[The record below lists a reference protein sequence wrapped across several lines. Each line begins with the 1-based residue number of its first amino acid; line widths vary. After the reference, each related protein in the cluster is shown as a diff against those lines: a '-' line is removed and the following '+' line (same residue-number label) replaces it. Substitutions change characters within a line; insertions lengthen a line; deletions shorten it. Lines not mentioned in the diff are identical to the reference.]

1 MINEKILIVD
11 DEISICELIKMNLEA
26 ARFTNIRIANDGE
39 EALKI
44 VQEWSPDL
52 ILLDLMLPKID
63 GLSICRK
70 LKILNPST
78 ANIPI
83 IILSAKSRENDIVN
97 GLDAGANDYITKPFS
112 NKILIA
118 RIKSQLRNYS
128 KSESNDVIL
137 YKSLSINLPQRMV
150 KVDGEVIDL
159 TFSEFEILSIFAKH
173 AGKVYTRSQ
182 LISNLR
188 GDDGFDIAER
198 SVDVQ
203 IVNLRKKLKDFGKNI
218 ETIRGIGY
226 RLKEEH
232 YDQTR

>member
-1 MINEKILIVD
+1 MVNKKILVVD
-11 DEISICELIKMNLEA
+11 DEIAICELIKMNLEA
-26 ARFTNIRIANDGE
+26 EGFINIRVAGDGE
-39 EALKI
+39 EALQI
-44 VQEWSPDL
+44 AQEWLPDL
-52 ILLDLMLPKID
+52 ILLDLMLPKVD
-63 GLSICRK
+63 GLSICRR
-70 LKILNPST
+70 LKASNSPMS
-78 ANIPI
+78 NIPI

-118 RIKSQLRNYS
+118 RIKSQLRNCS
-128 KSESNDVIL
+128 KLDVNDVIRYKNL
-137 YKSLSINLPQRMV
+137 YINLPQRMIKIDSV
-150 KVDGEVIDL
+150 IIDL

-226 RLKEEH
+226 RLKEEQ
-232 YDQTR
+232 YD